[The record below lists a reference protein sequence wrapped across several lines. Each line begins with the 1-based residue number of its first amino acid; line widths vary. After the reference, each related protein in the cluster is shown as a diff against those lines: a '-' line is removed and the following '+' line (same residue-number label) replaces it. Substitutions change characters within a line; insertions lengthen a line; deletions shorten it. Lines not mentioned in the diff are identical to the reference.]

1 MSCHFLGP
9 NAPKTVQVIVL
20 ATSGVHA
27 KVTSRATVP
36 TAPVSTKAPIFVPL
50 ENKLTTVV
58 LKYITA

>member
-9 NAPKTVQVIVL
+9 NAPKTVQDTVL
-20 ATSGVHA
+20 ATSGAHA
-27 KVTSRATVP
+27 EAIFRATVP
-36 TAPVSTKAPIFVPL
+36 TAPASTKAPIFVPL